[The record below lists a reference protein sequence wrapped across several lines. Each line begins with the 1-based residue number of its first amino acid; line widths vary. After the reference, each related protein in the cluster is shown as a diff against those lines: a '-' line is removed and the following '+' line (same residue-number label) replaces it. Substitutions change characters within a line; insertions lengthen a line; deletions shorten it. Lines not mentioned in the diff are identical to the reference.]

1 MPEGL
6 AEFALHHTRA
16 EVSVA
21 LLNTLIG
28 ENAVKAFALFLKQPA
43 SYRLVEAAGV
53 AAAEPVELPLDADPL
68 RWLQENAQDQ
78 WVESEGCLVPLER
91 EGIEQGCLC
100 LLVLGDRGAAFLV
113 SDAFQTF
120 IRYELD
126 GLADI
131 RRRLELEALA
141 EANREMFRALFDS
154 LPEPA
159 VIIARDTGLIE
170 HANPAF
176 ERLVSRP
183 IAEIIGKCLW
193 EIDSLRADDLRGAVS
208 KSAESRQEVIVR
220 LTHGFDPSR
229 LAGVGAAIVDPATEC
244 VFIRDLSDSMALRY
258 RLLDAEKRGVVQNI
272 LRRIAH
278 DINNPLAAIAG
289 FAQLLSRT
297 QHSPDEV
304 KAQSQRILSQA
315 ERCKHV
321 VQELMAVSR
330 QPHRVDVRID
340 VNELING
347 AMRFHYLESQAL
359 GVILGAELAGVP
371 LIRGDAFAVQ
381 CVIDEAIG
389 NSLNSFRDARKP
401 GTVTVRTRPQPGS
414 LLVEVEDDAGG
425 APDPGKV
432 FDPFYTTRE
441 LPVHLGL
448 GLTLIRAIVED
459 HGGTAEFQ
467 NTASGSLLRIALPV
481 EGGSPGGE

>member
-16 EVSVA
+16 EVSVE

-28 ENAVKAFALFLKQPA
+28 ENAVKAFALFLKQPRN
-43 SYRLVEAAGV
+43 YRLVEAAGV
-53 AAAEPVELPLDADPL
+53 AVGEPVELPLDADPL
-68 RWLQENAQDQ
+68 RWLQENAQDR
-78 WVESEGCLVPLER
+78 WAESEGCLVPLER
-91 EGIEQGCLC
+91 EGIEHGTLC
-100 LLVLGDRGAAFLV
+100 LLVQGERGAAFLV
-113 SDAFQTF
+113 SDAFQAF
-120 IRYELD
+120 VRYEVD
-126 GLADI
+126 GLVDI

-159 VIIARDTGLIE
+159 VIIARDSGLIE

-176 ERLVSRP
+176 ERLVRRR

-193 EIDSLRADDLRGAVS
+193 EIDSLGAGDLQGAVRRA
-208 KSAESRQEVIVR
+208 AETCQEVILR
-220 LTHGFDPSR
+220 LARGFDASR
-229 LAGVGAAIVDPATEC
+229 LVGVGAAVVDPATEC
-244 VFIRDLSDSMALRY
+244 VFMRDLSDSMALRW

-289 FAQLLSRT
+289 FAQLLSRA
-297 QHSPDEV
+297 QHTPEQV

-347 AMRFHYLESQAL
+347 AMRFHYLESQSL
-359 GVILGAELAGVP
+359 GVNLAAELAGVP

-381 CVIDEAIG
+381 CVIDEAIA

-401 GTVTVRTRPQPGS
+401 GTITVRTRSQPES
-414 LLVEVEDDAGG
+414 LMIEVEDDAGG
-425 APDPGKV
+425 APEPGKV
-432 FDPFYTTRE
+432 FDAFYTTRG

-448 GLTLIRAIVED
+448 GLTLIKAIVED
-459 HGGTAEFQ
+459 HGGNVEFE
-467 NTASGSLLRIALPV
+467 NTPTGSLLRIALPA
-481 EGGSPGGE
+481 EGGVA